1 MSPRPEKLEPRGEVA
16 VGPDVGRR
24 RKFGAPF
31 LGSSKGRALA
41 HGYSLYSIA
50 DYLDGLDGLVGLEC
64 LDGLV
69 GLECLES

>member
-1 MSPRPEKLEPRGEVA
+1 MSPLPKKLSSRGPFA

-64 LDGLV
+64 L
-69 GLECLES
+69 ES